1 MNTTFERTLG
11 LPVNADEALAWHG
24 RPGAF
29 GRLAPPWQRMETIQ
43 RNTGLADG
51 SERIFRIH
59 QGPISL
65 RWRARHEP
73 LEAESE
79 TAEGFVDVQLAG
91 PFAHWRHE
99 HVFEGG
105 SGESRPRM
113 VDRITY
119 RLPLAP
125 VSSALAGRMLDSDL
139 DALFAWR
146 HHVTYEDL
154 ALHSRLGLEPG
165 RRVAITG
172 ASGLIGR
179 TLSALLTTGGH
190 RVIPIVR
197 RPSGSD
203 DEVGWLGDR
212 FDHPERLEGIDAFV
226 DLAGENVAGG
236 PWTRSR
242 RRAIDQSR
250 GPRVERV
257 IEALGRL
264 STPPRAYLCAS
275 AIGIYGNTGAQTP
288 VDASPVDESAAV
300 PGAPVPSTAQ
310 GSFLAEVVQRWE
322 AAALGAEAVGSRA
335 VMLRFGVVLSPQG
348 GALSKMLLPFRAGL
362 GAVPGSG
369 RQAVSWVSADDA
381 AASVLHALAHETLSG
396 PVNVVAPA
404 PVSQKE
410 LCRTLAKVLGRP
422 LLARI
427 PEAVVRL
434 GFGAMGEETLL
445 ADTAVTPG
453 VLESSGFG
461 HRDPDLEGLLRR
473 TLGKAS
479 SVDVPVRSSAPAP
492 AASLE
497 EGRA

>member
-1 MNTTFERTLG
+1 MNTSFERTLG
-11 LPVNADEALAWHG
+11 LPVSADEAMAWHG

-29 GRLAPPWQRMETIQ
+29 ARLAPPWQRLETVR
-43 RNTGLADG
+43 RNTGLTDG
-51 SERIFRIH
+51 SERVFRIR

-73 LEAESE
+73 IEAGR
-79 TAEGFVDVQLAG
+79 GFADVQVAG

-99 HVFEGG
+99 HVFEDGTRETG
-105 SGESRPRM
+105 PRM

-125 VSSALAGRMLDSDL
+125 VSSALAGWKLESDL

-146 HHVTYEDL
+146 HHATFEDL
-154 ALHSRLGLEPG
+154 ALHARLGLEPG
-165 RRVAITG
+165 RTVAITG

-197 RPSGSD
+197 RPAGAD

-212 FDHPERLEGIDAFV
+212 FDPPERLEGIDAFV

-236 PWTRSR
+236 PWTRRR
-242 RRAIDQSR
+242 RRAIDESR
-250 GPRVERV
+250 GPRVEKV

-264 STPPRAYLCAS
+264 STPPKTFLCAS
-275 AIGIYGNTGAQTP
+275 AIGIYGKTGP
-288 VDASPVDESAAV
+288 ESPVDESAAV
-300 PGAPVPSTAQ
+300 PGAPVPSTAR
-310 GSFLAEVVQRWE
+310 GSFLADVVQRWE
-322 AAALGAEAVGSRA
+322 SAALGAEELGSRV
-335 VMLRFGVVLSPQG
+335 VMLRFGVVLSPRG

-381 AASVLHALAHETLSG
+381 AAAVLHALAHETLAG
-396 PVNVVAPA
+396 PVNVVAPG

-410 LCRTLAKVLGRP
+410 LCRTLARVLGRP

-427 PEAVVRL
+427 PQPVVRL
-434 GFGAMGEETLL
+434 GLGEMGEETLL
-445 ADTAVTPG
+445 ADTAVVPG
-453 VLESSGFG
+453 VLESSGFV
-461 HRDPDLEGLLRR
+461 HRDGELEGLLRR
-473 TLGKAS
+473 ILGKAS
-479 SVDVPVRSSAPAP
+479 SVEGWARSSGRVP